1 MRHALPLLA
10 ALAISAFPAAL
21 AQARAEP
28 VVITS
33 IKPVHSLV
41 AAVMDGVGQPELLIK
56 GAASPHG
63 YQMKPSQAAD
73 LQNADVVFWIGHEL
87 EAFLEKPLETI
98 ATGAQSVP
106 LIDANGVEKLEPR
119 EGGAFEHH
127 DHHHEGEAH
136 EDEAHEGHAG
146 EEHAHEHGH
155 EEIDPH
161 VWLDPENAKA
171 FVTQIVSVL
180 SAADPANAETYA
192 KNGEAETAKLDA
204 LIAEVNDTLAP
215 VQGRSFI
222 VFHDAY
228 HYFENRFGMEAAG
241 SITINPELAPGAE
254 RLSEIQTKLKSLDAA
269 CVFSEPQ
276 FEPKVV
282 SVAIE
287 GSNARPGVLD
297 PIGANLEDGP
307 DLYFELLRN
316 LATSMRDCLSDN
328 S

>member
-10 ALAISAFPAAL
+10 ALAISASPAAL

-228 HYFENRFGMEAAG
+228 HYFEDRFGMEAAG